1 MERLSQEQQES
12 LRKTS
17 NERLR
22 VMAARIGSVSDEEI
36 AVMDRA
42 ALLQIV
48 AAGSTARAEGDK
60 DVTPSATARKP
71 PGEVEMQ
78 LELKR
83 AELELKRMEA
93 EDKKAERESRKAELE
108 VENKKAEREA
118 EERKAERDLRMR
130 QMEVEERKDRMEME
144 EKDKQR
150 QDRKDQMEFDLRL
163 KELEMQG
170 ERQRLEHEAQLA
182 QSERGSV
189 AGVGGMRAECHDDE
203 DDSGEPIE
211 PRVITRPRDRA
222 TVLAD
227 RVKRYGSALK
237 QVISP
242 MSEDPVEIPAFFE
255 TYENVCHAFE
265 VPDDLKPKLLLPFL
279 CKKARSFTAR
289 LSVVQLDDYEYVKDF
304 ILNQFK
310 LTPRQY
316 KARFD
321 QAEKRFD
328 ETFKLIQYEILDI
341 FIVIELYD

>member
-36 AVMDRA
+36 AAMDRA

-48 AAGSTARAEGDK
+48 AAGSTARAEGEK

-93 EDKKAERESRKAELE
+93 EDR
-108 VENKKAEREA
+108 KAEREA
-118 EERKAERDLRMR
+118 EDKERALKMR
-130 QMEVEERKDRMEME
+130 QMEMEERRE
-144 EKDKQR
+144 EKQR
-150 QDRKDQMEFDLRL
+150 QDRKDQMDFDLRV
-163 KELEMQG
+163 KELDMQT
-170 ERQRLEHEAQLA
+170 ERQRLEHEVQMAH
-182 QSERGSV
+182 SERGSV
-189 AGVGGMRAECHDDE
+189 AGVGDMGAERREDTDDT
-203 DDSGEPIE
+203 GEPIE
-211 PRVITRPRDRA
+211 PRVIIRPRDRA

-279 CKKARSFTAR
+279 CKKARSLTAR
-289 LSVVQLDDYEYVKDF
+289 LSVVQLNDYEYVKDF

-328 ETFKLIQYEILDI
+328 ETFIMFAARLRNNFRYY
-341 FIVIELYD
+341 FAVAR

>member
-1 MERLSQEQQES
+1 M
-12 LRKTS
+12 
-17 NERLR
+17 
-22 VMAARIGSVSDEEI
+22 G
-36 AVMDRA
+36 
-42 ALLQIV
+42 
-48 AAGSTARAEGDK
+48 
-60 DVTPSATARKP
+60 
-71 PGEVEMQ
+71 
-78 LELKR
+78 
-83 AELELKRMEA
+83 
-93 EDKKAERESRKAELE
+93 AER
-108 VENKKAEREA
+108 RE
-118 EERKAERDLRMR
+118 DT
-130 QMEVEERKDRMEME
+130 
-144 EKDKQR
+144 
-150 QDRKDQMEFDLRL
+150 
-163 KELEMQG
+163 
-170 ERQRLEHEAQLA
+170 
-182 QSERGSV
+182 
-189 AGVGGMRAECHDDE
+189 DDT
-203 DDSGEPIE
+203 GEPLE
-211 PRVITRPRDRA
+211 PRLATRPRDRA

-328 ETFKLIQYEILDI
+328 ETFIMFAARLRNNFRYYLRSREVNDDFERLCELMISDKLRSCLPQGPLNYVLAAEAGSWHSPDK
-341 FIVIELYD
+341 VAELA